1 LSVEQDTESVAIA
14 IDIADAALADRIARL
29 LGDIASIRLVSPDAR
44 ADALIVAPHDA
55 VHENNGAENETDGSA
70 EIHAKALT
78 PREREVLV
86 LLAEGATNKTIARRL
101 GISVHTVKFHVGS
114 LIDKLDAAGR
124 TDAVAHAA
132 RLGVLIL

>member
-1 LSVEQDTESVAIA
+1 LSVERDRDEIAIA
-14 IDIADAALADRIARL
+14 IDVKDATLADRLSRM
-29 LGDIASIRLVSPDAR
+29 LGDVASVRLVKGDER
-44 ADALIVAPHDA
+44 ADAVIVTPGTAPITADVVQLAEDEHSA
-55 VHENNGAENETDGSA
+55 VES
-70 EIHAKALT
+70 KALT

-101 GISVHTVKFHVGS
+101 GISVHTAKFHVGS

-132 RLGVLIL
+132 RLGVIVL

>member
-1 LSVEQDTESVAIA
+1 MSVEQDNESIAIA

-29 LGDIASIRLVSPDAR
+29 LGEIASIRLVPPDAR
-44 ADALIVAPHDA
+44 ADAVIVAQDNSA
-55 VHENNGAENETDGSA
+55 HESDEAESLADGRS

-86 LLAEGATNKTIARRL
+86 LLAQGATNKTIARRL
-101 GISVHTVKFHVGS
+101 GITVHTVKFHVGS

-132 RLGVLIL
+132 RIGVLIL